1 MRLFVTVSISSEW
14 KDEGWLS
21 AITTTTTTTTTVTTA
36 AATTLT
42 PTTIKKMNNLDRAG
56 GRRQRLRRHDLLMRV
71 LLHLVLHV
79 VAAAGKERKRTF
91 KNPRYP
97 SGGKERDKRCNKWK
111 LFSFL
116 DHRMTMMG
124 PVFFSISPY
133 YPLFHSCSFSHLCPC
148 RLASW
153 LEQGSQVV
161 LHTDHLSS
169 CCLFNT
175 PKI

>member
-1 MRLFVTVSISSEW
+1 MRREHSKGSRNLYLGENGVYSFGPRMRLFVTVSISSEW

-21 AITTTTTTTTTVTTA
+21 AITTTTTTATTT
-36 AATTLT
+36 LS

-97 SGGKERDKRCNKWK
+97 SGGKERDNWCNMWE
-111 LFSFL
+111 LFSYL
-116 DHRMTMMG
+116 DHRMSMMG
-124 PVFFSISPY
+124 PVFFTS
-133 YPLFHSCSFSHLCPC
+133 
-148 RLASW
+148 
-153 LEQGSQVV
+153 
-161 LHTDHLSS
+161 LHT
-169 CCLFNT
+169 T
-175 PKI
+175 PFSTAVLLATHVLADWLLEWS